1 MLKGIKLRLY
11 PNSFQQDQFTQM
23 FGNDRFV
30 WNQMLAMMNER
41 YQNNASLP
49 FLGKFKLNY
58 LLKPLKN
65 EYPFLKNSDSSSLQV
80 VNEYLVQAWKNFF
93 DDKTGRVGKPCF
105 HSRKY
110 LKPSYTGKSS
120 IKIAGKRYLYLP
132 KAGYIKTSK
141 TGILKDVKIKRY
153 TVSLAPTG
161 KYYLSLQVEVNDPEQ
176 FRKTGKEVG
185 IDVGVADLAV
195 LSNGF
200 KYDSFD
206 ASYLEKQAKLWQKKY
221 ARRRYQ
227 AQILCAQ
234 DKHKKLLVQRSLD
247 NFSNWQKA
255 QKQKA
260 VYQARI
266 ANQRHDYLH
275 KLTTHLVKQYDVIA
289 IEDLKVKNLQANH
302 HLAKSIANASWSI
315 FRQMLEYKCQWYG
328 KTLIA
333 VDPKNTSRICSKC
346 SYNSGP
352 KPLEVRQWMC
362 PKCHTQHDRDIN
374 AAINILNKA
383 KTGRLRAKWSGTGH
397 GKKLSSVS

>member
-1 MLKGIKLRLY
+1 MILKGIKLRLY
-11 PNSFQQDQFTQM
+11 PNSFQKEQFTQM

-41 YQNNASLP
+41 YQNNASLS

-93 DDKTGRVGKPCF
+93 DDKTGKVGKPCF

-141 TGILKDVKIKRY
+141 TAILKDVKIKRY

-161 KYYLSLQVEVNDPEQ
+161 KYYLSLQVEVDDPEQ
-176 FRKTGKEVG
+176 FRKTDKEVG

-206 ASYLEKQAKLWQKKY
+206 ASYL
-221 ARRRYQ
+221 
-227 AQILCAQ
+227 
-234 DKHKKLLVQRSLD
+234 D
-247 NFSNWQKA
+247 
-255 QKQKA
+255 
-260 VYQARI
+260 
-266 ANQRHDYLH
+266 
-275 KLTTHLVKQYDVIA
+275 
-289 IEDLKVKNLQANH
+289 
-302 HLAKSIANASWSI
+302 
-315 FRQMLEYKCQWYG
+315 
-328 KTLIA
+328 
-333 VDPKNTSRICSKC
+333 
-346 SYNSGP
+346 
-352 KPLEVRQWMC
+352 
-362 PKCHTQHDRDIN
+362 
-374 AAINILNKA
+374 
-383 KTGRLRAKWSGTGH
+383 
-397 GKKLSSVS
+397 

>member
-11 PNSFQQDQFTQM
+11 PNAFQQDQFAQM

-93 DDKTGRVGKPCF
+93 DDKTGKVGKPCF

-185 IDVGVADLAV
+185 IDVGVADLAI
-195 LSNGF
+195 LSNGL

-221 ARRRYQ
+221 SRRRYQ

-234 DKHKKLLVQRSLD
+234 DKHKKLLIQRSLD

-333 VDPKNTSRICSKC
+333 VDPKNTSRICNKC

-352 KPLEVRQWMC
+352 KPLEVRQWTC

-383 KTGRLRAKWSGTGH
+383 KTGL
-397 GKKLSSVS
+397 